1 MSKKRS
7 ATLWCCVAALPLI
20 GCAGGFAPA
29 AQQVPPAPIAAG
41 YYSAPPSLYPVAAP
55 APAAILVVLPSA
67 GAVACDPAL
76 WRSEGVD
83 LVTPPPLY
91 RLAAEQQAALGQMM
105 AVARQFADAPIWLIG
120 PSQEVEAALA
130 APQIGCE
137 QIPGIVETSAGPPAA
152 TCSESFSYFDPGT
165 GARPQVKISKSGDC
179 PPASGFEIGGPTIAP
194 MAPAIRPHAPRVIE
208 AAATPDMASPAAR
221 RAAVER
227 LAEQIKA
234 APSS

>member
-120 PSQEVEAALA
+120 PSREVEAALA

-152 TCSESFSYFDPGT
+152 TCSESFPFRSGHRRQAAGEIQQIRRLPAGFGLRDR
-165 GARPQVKISKSGDC
+165 RPDNR
-179 PPASGFEIGGPTIAP
+179 P